1 MPNLPRRLAA
11 FAALAL
17 LPLGVACASGGEDGY
32 DAGPRAHYATL
43 IVENDNTSNVTVYA
57 LRSGTRQRM
66 GTVTGL
72 STERFEIRRTMLS
85 GGGELNVG
93 IDPLGSNRMYTA
105 YPIYVSE
112 GDVIEVTVSSF
123 LR

>member
-1 MPNLPRRLAA
+1 MPILPHRLAA
-11 FAALAL
+11 LAALAV

-32 DAGPRAHYATL
+32 DARPPGQYATL
-43 IVENDNTSNVTVYA
+43 VVENDNTSNVTIYA
-57 LRSGTRQRM
+57 LRSGTRQRL

-72 STERFEIRRTMLS
+72 STERLEIRRTMLS

-93 IDPLGSNRMYTA
+93 IDLFGSNRMYTA
-105 YPIYVSE
+105 QPIFVDE